1 MLPSEVRRL
10 DAARELL
17 KLFNSRKRIETIM
30 EKHTSMRG
38 ECPFYD
44 KRVISRC
51 KLDPHAAHLQDCKGR
66 TFVEGML
73 CETIADLPMDRRV
86 RVTFTNAINA
96 LPLAQRQDPGTLSA
110 FLSAFTDSYW
120 ELLAEGGLSEHE
132 ALTKSILE
140 LENLL
145 AEYFADRRFDLRHR
159 IKGAVRQLT
168 EEFQK
173 YLLPSIKGE

>member
-1 MLPSEVRRL
+1 MMPSELKRL
-10 DAARELL
+10 EAARELL
-17 KLFNSRKRIETIM
+17 KLFNSRKRIETIV
-30 EKHTSMRG
+30 EKHTSARG
-38 ECPFYD
+38 DCPFYD
-44 KRVISRC
+44 KKFISRC

-66 TFVEGML
+66 TFVDGML

-86 RVTFTNAINA
+86 RVTFTNAIRA
-96 LPLAQRQDPGTLSA
+96 FPLAQRQDPRTLSA

-132 ALTKSILE
+132 VLTKSILE
-140 LENLL
+140 LEGLL
-145 AEYFADRRFDLRHR
+145 AEYFADRRFDLRQR

-173 YLLPSIKGE
+173 CLMPSIKGE